1 MDKTGGGYASPMKCL
16 IFYSYQACEFCNT
29 VFLDLKREES
39 EIYLQSNFSKKYRVR
54 NVMRLCAMVI
64 DKGPDLYDKTS

>member
-39 EIYLQSNFSKKYRVR
+39 EIYLQSNFSKKYRVE
-54 NVMRLCAMVI
+54 M
-64 DKGPDLYDKTS
+64 